1 LAYGSWV
8 AIALRFDSRV
18 ARGIEMKLLFLSFAV
33 GLGVGALYGL
43 IRVKSPAPPIVALLG
58 LLGMVIGEQ
67 FGVWIH
73 TKKLDVSRAASV
85 CLDGESYGRQ
95 LHKPPSSKA
104 RYEPNSIFAEH
115 TAMTDEVDTIDVHS
129 R

>member
-1 LAYGSWV
+1 
-8 AIALRFDSRV
+8 
-18 ARGIEMKLLFLSFAV
+18 MKVLFLSFIV
-33 GLGVGALYGL
+33 GLGVGVLYGL

-67 FGVWIH
+67 FGTWLQ

-85 CLDGESYGRQ
+85 CLVGERYDRQ
-95 LHKPPSSKA
+95 LYDPPSRQA
-104 RYEPNSIFAEH
+104 RNDSSSIFREH
-115 TAMTDEVDTIDVHS
+115 IAMTDEADTTDVHS